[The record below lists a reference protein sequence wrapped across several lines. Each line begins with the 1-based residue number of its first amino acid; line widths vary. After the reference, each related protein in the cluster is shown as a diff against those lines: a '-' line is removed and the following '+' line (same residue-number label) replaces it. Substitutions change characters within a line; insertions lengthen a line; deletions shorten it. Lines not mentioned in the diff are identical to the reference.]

1 MSILKKLN
9 LYNYLKEGIYY
20 LPYFIFYFIH
30 NKKLKNSINRY
41 YNNERYKMKL
51 KDLFNEESI
60 CIFTDSSFK
69 NLSKDKNIAIGVTAP
84 AVCIYNGTNLID
96 QTFNIL
102 HNTTTQQGELN
113 AILLGVMKSYFYR
126 NYKHIRLF
134 SDSQVSIFGI
144 RDRIFKW
151 VRLTNEG
158 QNILGDNGTIKNQDY
173 IMDIIYYILSN
184 NIPLE
189 LYHVK
194 GHVKQSYSSISHA
207 KKVFQSSNYINENID
222 DALIYMMSEANNT
235 VDKYSTDML
244 NQNLY
249 NPIYDT
255 SNLKPCISLGYT
267 RFDTK
272 KYYDLIKGGS

>member
-1 MSILKKLN
+1 
-9 LYNYLKEGIYY
+9 
-20 LPYFIFYFIH
+20 
-30 NKKLKNSINRY
+30 
-41 YNNERYKMKL
+41 MKL
-51 KDLFNEESI
+51 KDLFNENSI

-69 NLSKDKNIAIGVTAP
+69 NKSNNKNIAIGTTAP

-102 HNTTTQQGELN
+102 HNTTTQQGELY

-126 NYKHIRLF
+126 NYKYIRLF

-151 VRLTNEG
+151 IRLTNEG

-173 IMDIIYYILSN
+173 IMDIVYYILSN

-194 GHVKQSYSSISHA
+194 GHVKQSYDSILHA
-207 KKVFQSSNYINENID
+207 KKVFQSSNYITENID
-222 DALIYMMSEANNT
+222 DALIYMISNANNT
-235 VDKYSTDML
+235 VDKYSTEML
-244 NQNLY
+244 NKNI
-249 NPIYDT
+249 NNISYDT
-255 SNLKPCISLGYT
+255 SNLVSAISLGYT
-267 RFDTK
+267 EFDIK
-272 KYYDLIKGGS
+272 KYYNLIKGES